1 MFVIKT
7 NFTLTPAKTVPKS
20 YLTVT
25 WGLFYSHIGYICT
38 KYCIYVPNIAYISPI
53 SPICYRILS
62 FLPVNVAESMFA
74 NYVNG
79 RYIKNSKSR
88 NMTMV
93 DSVYVNVIRKSNN
106 SANNSSHGIPT
117 KYRFG
122 PCQWA
127 LFS

>member
-1 MFVIKT
+1 
-7 NFTLTPAKTVPKS
+7 
-20 YLTVT
+20 
-25 WGLFYSHIGYICT
+25 
-38 KYCIYVPNIAYISPI
+38 
-53 SPICYRILS
+53 
-62 FLPVNVAESMFA
+62 MFA

-93 DSVYVNVIRKSNN
+93 GLLKWVSHGSVYVNVIRKSNN

-122 PCQWA
+122 PWLDVMKWSLSCVVCN
-127 LFS
+127 